1 MGTQVKEVNA
11 REKEQQVIINNN
23 NNNNNNNNSKRLH
36 FQLKGKLAESIMIIL
51 FLTAPL
57 SI

>member
-23 NNNNNNNNSKRLH
+23 NNNNSKRFH